1 MQFPCNKS
9 KEEQI
14 IYGDGGL
21 KTLSTLF
28 VLVGSSIWGSDAADI
43 SVIEVAMHIHS
54 RCRRMY
60 LYRDKRGEA
69 TPSDAPQ
76 HPWASCWVE
85 VEDWRASRRVWP
97 TAR

>member
-60 LYRDKRGEA
+60 SYRQTGRGN
-69 TPSDAPQ
+69 DI
-76 HPWASCWVE
+76 
-85 VEDWRASRRVWP
+85 
-97 TAR
+97 

>member
-28 VLVGSSIWGSDAADI
+28 VPVGSSIWGSDATDI
-43 SVIEVAMHIHS
+43 SVIEVVMHIHS
-54 RCRRMY
+54 RCPVY
-60 LYRDKRGEA
+60 VLIYR
-69 TPSDAPQ
+69 
-76 HPWASCWVE
+76 
-85 VEDWRASRRVWP
+85 
-97 TAR
+97 